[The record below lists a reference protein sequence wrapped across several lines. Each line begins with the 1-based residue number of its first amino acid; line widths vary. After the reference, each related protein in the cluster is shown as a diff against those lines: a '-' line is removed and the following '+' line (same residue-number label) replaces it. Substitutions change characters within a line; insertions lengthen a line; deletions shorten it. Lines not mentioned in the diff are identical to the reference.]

1 MKYELKKNY
10 NHLLDFL
17 LFGSIIQNMLGTDF
31 FLFTVFILLPVA
43 VCARNVRTPPS
54 PIPPNSHATV
64 NSTKSLVT
72 FLFSVSGFY
81 YVTSKSFIL

>member
-1 MKYELKKNY
+1 
-10 NHLLDFL
+10 
-17 LFGSIIQNMLGTDF
+17 MLGTDF

-81 YVTSKSFIL
+81 YVTSKSFILWRNYLLLRSKQYEDLRGSKHV